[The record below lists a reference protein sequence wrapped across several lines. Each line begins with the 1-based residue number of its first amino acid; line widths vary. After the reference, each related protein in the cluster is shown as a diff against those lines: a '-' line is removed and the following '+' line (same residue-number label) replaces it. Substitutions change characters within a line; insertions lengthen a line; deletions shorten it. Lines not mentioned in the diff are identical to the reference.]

1 MQKIINTIL
10 NLSPKKMALYLIL
23 SPSLLLL
30 AYVIN
35 LIFAASSTA
44 NESIA
49 NIILS
54 VLFVFLIIIV
64 LLSLFWL
71 HSTVNSVEK
80 TDLGLPLRW
89 FYIALA
95 SLVVYLLYGLSYSL
109 VEGVSEAD
117 QHMFHGLGEFIA
129 IGGLLIAY
137 PILCHCAA
145 RAILVKRA
153 NQPATFIRAVPFTLL
168 LFFGAVLA
176 IPFLQRYFC
185 TERSTDSELITIYAT
200 AFGLFFL
207 VLVIGFLASVTGLV

>member
-1 MQKIINTIL
+1 MQKITNIIV
-10 NLSPKKMALYLIL
+10 NLSPKKIALYLIL
-23 SPSLLLL
+23 SPLVLFL
-30 AYVIN
+30 AYAIN

-49 NIILS
+49 SIVLG
-54 VLFVFLIIIV
+54 VLFLLLVIIV
-64 LLSLFWL
+64 LLWLCWL
-71 HSTVNSVEK
+71 HSTVDSTEK

-95 SLVVYLLYGLSYSL
+95 LLGVYLLYILSYSL
-109 VEGVSEAD
+109 VEGVSEGH
-117 QHMFHGLGEFIA
+117 QHIFHGLGEFIA

-137 PILCHCAA
+137 PTLCHYAA
-145 RAILVKRA
+145 RAILVKKT
-153 NQPATFIRAVPFTLL
+153 NKPATFIRAVPFTLL

-176 IPFLQRYFC
+176 IPFLQRYFS
-185 TERSTDSELITIYAT
+185 TERSTDSELVTIYAV